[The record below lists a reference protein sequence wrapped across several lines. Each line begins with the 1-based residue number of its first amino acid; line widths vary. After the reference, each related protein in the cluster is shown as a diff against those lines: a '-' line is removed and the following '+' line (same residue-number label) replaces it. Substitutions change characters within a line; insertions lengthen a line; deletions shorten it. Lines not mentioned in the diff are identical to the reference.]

1 MTQEDVNNEKMI
13 ADGMI
18 KIANELIT
26 KLSANEKTIEER
38 KISLA
43 ATEELSEQVE
53 QIINGAL
60 AEARSG
66 DPDLTKR
73 IERVI
78 EILTM
83 TLKNIGSMRKATSDD
98 VIRLIA
104 TQDGMKRALETV
116 KETGHMRLRE
126 IEKIVKLSQQED
138 PERRRKIG
146 EHPETVATKRNAKT
160 LKQDQERNDT

>member
-66 DPDLTKR
+66 DADLTKR